1 MFTALL
7 GTALVAVA
15 HIDIRHRRIPNVLN
29 AVIVIAGL
37 ANAVLVGGW
46 GALIWALPAA
56 LLAYLVIW
64 AADQMHRLRSGS
76 PGIGMGDAKLFAGV
90 GAWLGPLYLAPVMLV
105 ASLSAV
111 LVVLTHRAL
120 SMESLQTRSIAF
132 GPFIAAAFFGFWCAR
147 EYAGWRI

>member
-1 MFTALL
+1 
-7 GTALVAVA
+7 
-15 HIDIRHRRIPNVLN
+15 LN
-29 AVIVIAGL
+29 AVIVMAGL
-37 ANAVLVGGW
+37 VN
-46 GALIWALPAA
+46 AA
-56 LLAYLVIW
+56 LADGWFALAWAISAAVLAYLVIW
-64 AADQMHRLRSGS
+64 AADQVHRMRNGA

-111 LVVLTHRAL
+111 LVLLTRRMAGTA
-120 SMESLQTRSIAF
+120 SLPTRSIAF

>member
-1 MFTALL
+1 MSA
-7 GTALVAVA
+7 
-15 HIDIRHRRIPNVLN
+15 
-29 AVIVIAGL
+29 
-37 ANAVLVGGW
+37 AVL
-46 GALIWALPAA
+46 
-56 LLAYLVIW
+56 AYFAIW
-64 AADQMHRLRSGS
+64 AADQMHRIRKGV

-111 LVVLTHRAL
+111 LVVLTRRMADTA
-120 SMESLQTRSIAF
+120 SLPTRSIAF